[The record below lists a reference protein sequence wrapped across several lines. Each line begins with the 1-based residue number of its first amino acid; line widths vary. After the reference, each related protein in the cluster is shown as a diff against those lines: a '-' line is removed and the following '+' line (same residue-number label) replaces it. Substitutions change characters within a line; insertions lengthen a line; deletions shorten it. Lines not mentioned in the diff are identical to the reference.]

1 LRLYVRG
8 GSDLTAP
15 AIENVRAICETHLSG
30 EHLLEIIDLDEQPDR
45 AADEQIIA
53 LPTLVRLAP
62 APVRRLIGDLSDQNR
77 VAVAL
82 NLRGFI
88 A

>member
-1 LRLYVRG
+1 
-8 GSDLTAP
+8 
-15 AIENVRAICETHLSG
+15 
-30 EHLLEIIDLDEQPDR
+30 LDEQPDR